1 MTITDAIAA
10 VKAAKQAILTGFA
23 VAGLCL
29 PIGFCAGRQAERSAN
44 DAARALANVEAMETA
59 EQAGDAAAEDRV
71 NDALIAERMKQELIN
86 AISEVS
92 DSQPD
97 AVRVALGCER
107 LRKQGTREA
116 DLPEVCR
123 H

>member
-1 MTITDAIAA
+1 MTISDAIVA
-10 VKAAKQAILTGFA
+10 VKGAKQAILTGFA

-29 PIGFCAGRQAERSAN
+29 PIGYCAGRQAERHAN

-71 NDALIAERMKQELIN
+71 NDALNGERLKQELID
-86 AISEVS
+86 AISEVA

-107 LRKQGTREA
+107 LRKQGTSGA

>member
-1 MTITDAIAA
+1 MNISDAISA
-10 VKAAKQAILTGFA
+10 VAGAKQAIITGLA

-29 PIGFCAGRQAERSAN
+29 PIGYCSGVQAEKARR
-44 DAARALANVEAMETA
+44 DAAQALANVQAMQVA
-59 EQAGDAAAEDRV
+59 EQAGEAAAEDRV
-71 NDALIAERMKQELIN
+71 KDALAAEQIRQELIH

-92 DSQPD
+92 DAQPD

-107 LRKQGTREA
+107 LRKQGAGEA